1 MHIMGLGGE
10 VFKNFPVPFFFETAS
25 KVGLDFMLQEFLAS
39 ESQNKAQKRNIV
51 AGIRLNTTKGPNC
64 MQESGSQIKKQE
76 SRSRSSPPPNNL
88 LNVRPCVA
96 LLYYFKT
103 IRLVKSTI
111 DVPSQGWIYWGYR
124 GCLRGANYT

>member
-1 MHIMGLGGE
+1 M
-10 VFKNFPVPFFFETAS
+10 FKNFKKSVPFFFETAS

-76 SRSRSSPPPNNL
+76 SRARSSPPPNNL

-103 IRLVKSTI
+103 IRLVKSNNTI
-111 DVPSQGWIYWGYR
+111 DIPSQGWIYWVYR
-124 GCLRGANYT
+124 GCRRGANYT

>member
-1 MHIMGLGGE
+1 MVLMSHNRE
-10 VFKNFPVPFFFETAS
+10 ASKVTVNSSYFHPAHQHYTDEAHKAETTAS

-39 ESQNKAQKRNIV
+39 DSQNNAQKRNIV

-76 SRSRSSPPPNNL
+76 SRSRSSPPPNNV

-96 LLYYFKT
+96 LLYYFKNDKT
-103 IRLVKSTI
+103 
-111 DVPSQGWIYWGYR
+111 G
-124 GCLRGANYT
+124 

>member
-1 MHIMGLGGE
+1 
-10 VFKNFPVPFFFETAS
+10 
-25 KVGLDFMLQEFLAS
+25 MLQEFLAS

-76 SRSRSSPPPNNL
+76 SRARSSPPPNNL

-103 IRLVKSTI
+103 IRLVKSNNTI
-111 DVPSQGWIYWGYR
+111 DVPPRDGFTGDIGDAR
-124 GCLRGANYT
+124 GVQITHKI